1 MLNKLLLAA
10 VVVLAGVVVWQ
21 ASDDD
26 AAPAPAAD
34 AEAVRERLADFGDIQ
49 EVTHVPEAGLYRV
62 RIGGESLYVTEDA
75 RYLLAGDLYDLETR
89 ENLTRRAQSDT
100 RRERLAEVEASD
112 AVVYEPAA
120 DVARIGT
127 VWVFTDVDCPYCRKF
142 HEQIGDYTARG
153 IEVRYLAY
161 PRQGPGSES
170 WRRTEAVWCAEDR
183 KRALTRAKSGAA
195 VDGGDCSTD
204 LVAEH
209 YALGQ
214 AVGLRGTPMI
224 VGVDGRVYGGYVSP
238 ADLAKRLDGQ
248 G

>member
-21 ASDDD
+21 GSDDD

-34 AEAVRERLADFGDIQ
+34 TDAVRQRLADFGDIQ
-49 EVTHVPEAGLYRV
+49 DVTHIPEAGLYRV

-100 RRERLAEVEASD
+100 RRQRLAGVEPSD
-112 AVVYEPAA
+112 AIVYEPAD
-120 DVARIGT
+120 DVAQIGT

-161 PRQGPGSES
+161 PRKGPGSES

-183 KRALTRAKSGAA
+183 KRALTRAKAGAA
-195 VDGGDCSTD
+195 VEGGACDTD
-204 LVAEH
+204 LVTEQ

-238 ADLAKRLDGQ
+238 ADLAARLGGQ